1 VRSAAL
7 LRACG
12 AVVAAVAIVF
22 ALAAPAVGHEIR
34 PAYLELREDAKGV
47 VRVLWKVPMRG
58 EYRLAIHPQLP
69 EGHSVTSPL
78 AERVT
83 EDASVQT
90 WSVRLTAPL
99 RGAPIRIRGLEAT
112 MTDALVRIEFAD
124 GTSWA
129 RVLTPSAPAA
139 TVPPREGSLAVAAA
153 YLRLGV
159 EHILFG
165 ADHLLFVFG
174 LLLIVRSGWTLAK
187 TVTAFTAAHSLTL
200 GAATLGWVGVPQAP
214 VEAAIA
220 LSILFLGPEIV
231 RTWRGE
237 TSLTIRRP
245 WVVAFLF
252 GLLHGFGFAGAMT
265 ETGLPRD
272 AVPEAL
278 VSFNVGVE
286 AGQLAFVA
294 VVLAARRVLLPL
306 SSRWPAV
313 VARAPGYVV
322 GILGAYWAIERTARV
337 VGGAD

>member
-1 VRSAAL
+1 VAAI
-7 LRACG
+7 AF
-12 AVVAAVAIVF
+12 VVALATPAVA
-22 ALAAPAVGHEIR
+22 HEVR
-34 PAYLELREDAKGV
+34 PAYLELREEADGRV
-47 VRVLWKVPMRG
+47 NVLWKVPMRG
-58 EYRLAIHPQLP
+58 EYRLALHPQLP
-69 EGHSVTSPL
+69 EGHDVTSAL

-83 EDASVQT
+83 EDASVQS

-99 RGAPIRIRGLEAT
+99 RGSTLRIRGLEAT

-129 RVLTPSAPAA
+129 RVLTPSAPTA
-139 TVPPREGSLAVAAA
+139 TVPPREGPLAVAAA
-153 YLRLGV
+153 YLRLGF

-231 RTWRGE
+231 RTWRGG

-245 WVVAFLF
+245 WAIAFLF
-252 GLLHGFGFAGAMT
+252 GLLHGFGFAGAMI

-278 VSFNVGVE
+278 VSFNLGVE

-294 VVLAARRVLLPL
+294 AVLAARRALVPHAA
-306 SSRWPAV
+306 RWPAWA
-313 VARAPGYVV
+313 ARVPGYAV
-322 GILGAYWAIERTARV
+322 GILGAYWTIERTARM
-337 VGGAD
+337 VGGAH